1 MDEKK
6 RQRNEKEFDF
16 GQKRMM
22 AKEFIG
28 LKLLESWDGRLNI

>member
-1 MDEKK
+1 MK
-6 RQRNEKEFDF
+6 RNANEMKRSLTF

-22 AKEFIG
+22 AEEFID